1 MRRYRRGM
9 LSSRPRDRHLAPLCC
24 MSSQLSIK
32 DVLGRGGVLSR
43 RLDGFRERPQQVEM
57 ADAVLSAVHDEAH
70 LVVEAPTGVGK
81 SLAYL
86 VPVLLGAI
94 ATGRKVV
101 ISTHTIALQDQLLE
115 KDIPL
120 LAACLPIEFTVTK
133 ALGRNNYLGLRRL
146 GLAMERAPDLL
157 ADDPAVVALRRVH
170 GWAESAF
177 EGRRQELDPPV
188 RPEIWDQVQ
197 SETDNCLG
205 HRCEQFKACFYQS
218 ARRRLQTADIIV
230 TNHALYC
237 TDLMLRQQD
246 MGLLPEHP
254 VLVIDEAH
262 HLERVA
268 QEHLGLSL
276 SRRALR
282 HFLRRLLGGRGT
294 QGLLKRLDGDGVEA
308 AQTLARKI
316 GESGDRFFGDVD
328 RWCAS
333 RPGSNG
339 RYREP
344 ALWDDVLSAD
354 LAALADRLDVIAG
367 GQERDEVRVE
377 VEAFGRRSLAICSTV
392 RGLLATDD
400 PDLVYFVERDS
411 VRRHVELAARPL
423 DVATIFERE
432 LFDKMGTVIAT
443 SATLASGRTEKD
455 LSYFAKR
462 HGCSGARQLVLGSP
476 FDYQRLVEVHVPPDI
491 PFPDEEGFD
500 AAVADVAL
508 RYVDRVGG
516 GAFILFT
523 SYRALEA
530 CWRRLAGPLSTRGLM
545 TLRQGDTMDRATM
558 LTRFRADGNAVLFG
572 TESFWHGV
580 DVPGPALR
588 LVVITR
594 LPFPVPTLPMNE
606 ARAERLRRNG
616 EDPFPRFFLP
626 EAVIRF
632 RQGCGR
638 LVRTEDDEGLIVCL
652 DRRVVE
658 RPYGRRFRD
667 SLDDAPW
674 SSGTEDASDV
684 SQD

>member
-1 MRRYRRGM
+1 
-9 LSSRPRDRHLAPLCC
+9 
-24 MSSQLSIK
+24 MSSELPIE
-32 DVLGRGGVLSR
+32 DVLGRGGILSR

-57 ADAVLSAVHDEAH
+57 AEAVLDALREEAH

-86 VPVLLGAI
+86 APVLIGAV

-101 ISTHTIALQDQLLE
+101 ISTHTIALQAQLLE

-120 LAACLPIEFTVTK
+120 LASCLPIEFTVTK

-146 GLAMERAPDLL
+146 GLAMERAPDLV

-170 GWAESAF
+170 EWSEDAF

-205 HRCEQFKACFYQS
+205 HRCEQFKRCYYQA
-218 ARRRLQTADIIV
+218 ARRRLQTADVIV

-246 MGLLPEHP
+246 MGILPEHP
-254 VLVIDEAH
+254 VLIIDEAH

-268 QEHLGLSL
+268 QDHLGLSL
-276 SRRALR
+276 SRRGMR
-282 HFLRRLLGGRGT
+282 HFLRRLLGGRGA
-294 QGLLKRLDGDGVEA
+294 QGLLKRLDGDAVDG
-308 AQTLARKI
+308 AQTLARKV
-316 GESGDRFFGDVD
+316 GEAGDRFFGDVD

-344 ALWDDVLSAD
+344 GLWDDVLSAD
-354 LAALADRLDVIAG
+354 LAALADRLEILADA
-367 GQERDEVRVE
+367 QERDEVRVE
-377 VEAFGRRSLAICSTV
+377 VEAFARRSLAMCSMV
-392 RGLLATDD
+392 RSLLAVDD
-400 PDLVYFVERDS
+400 PDLVYFVERDP

-423 DVATIFERE
+423 DIAPILERD
-432 LFDKMGTVIAT
+432 LFDKLGCVVST
-443 SATLASGRTEKD
+443 SATLAAGRGEND
-455 LSYFAKR
+455 LGYFARR

-476 FDYQRLVEVHVPPDI
+476 FDYQRLVEVHVPRHI
-491 PFPDEEGFD
+491 PFPDEDGYDE
-500 AAVADVAL
+500 AAADVVL
-508 RYVDRVGG
+508 RYIDKAGG
-516 GAFILFT
+516 GAFVLFT

-530 CWRRLAGPLSTRGLM
+530 SWRRLAGPINERGLM
-545 TLRQGDTMDRATM
+545 ALRQGDTMDRATM
-558 LTRFRADGNAVLFG
+558 LTRFREDGNGVLFG

-580 DVPGPALR
+580 DVPGSALR

-594 LPFPVPTLPMNE
+594 LPFPVPTLPLNE
-606 ARAERLRRNG
+606 ARAERLRRGG
-616 EDPFPRFFLP
+616 EDPFPKFFLP

-638 LVRTEDDEGLIVCL
+638 LVRTEEDEGVILCL

-658 RPYGRRFRD
+658 RPYGKRFRAT
-667 SLDDAPW
+667 LADASW
-674 SSGTEDASDV
+674 DTGVEDAAEDS
-684 SQD
+684 SA

>member
-1 MRRYRRGM
+1 
-9 LSSRPRDRHLAPLCC
+9 
-24 MSSQLSIK
+24 MSSELTIK
-32 DVLGRGGVLSR
+32 DVLGRGGILSR
-43 RLDGFRERPQQVEM
+43 RLDNFRERPQQLEM
-57 ADAVLSAVHDEAH
+57 ADAILDALRDEAH

-86 VPVLLGAI
+86 VPMLIGAV
-94 ATGRKVV
+94 AAGRKVV

-120 LAACLPIEFTVTK
+120 LASCLPIEFTVTK

-157 ADDPAVVALRRVH
+157 ADDPAVSALRRIND
-170 GWAESAF
+170 WSEDAF

-205 HRCEQFKACFYQS
+205 HRCEQFKRCFYQS
-218 ARRRLQTADIIV
+218 ARRRLQTADVIV

-246 MGLLPEHP
+246 MGLLPEHAILI
-254 VLVIDEAH
+254 VDEAH

-268 QEHLGLSL
+268 QDHLGLGF
-276 SRRALR
+276 SRRGLR

-294 QGLLKRLDGDGVEA
+294 QGLLKRLDDDRVEG
-308 AQTLARKI
+308 AQVLSRKI
-316 GESGDRFFGDVD
+316 GEAGDRFFGDVD

-344 ALWDDVLSAD
+344 ALWDDILSAD
-354 LAALADRLDVIAG
+354 LASLADQLEVIAD
-367 GQERDEVRVE
+367 GQERDELRVE
-377 VEAFGRRSLAICSTV
+377 VQAFAQRALGICSMV
-392 RGLLATDD
+392 RALLAVDD
-400 PDLVYFVERDS
+400 PDLVYFVERDP

-423 DVATIFERE
+423 DVAPILERD
-432 LFDKMGTVIAT
+432 LFDRMGTAVLT
-443 SATLASGRTEKD
+443 SATLAAGRSEKD
-455 LSYFAKR
+455 LNYFAR
-462 HGCSGARQLVLGSP
+462 HLGCTGARQLVLGTP
-476 FDYQRLVEVHVPPDI
+476 FDYERLVEVHVPQDL
-491 PFPDEEGFD
+491 PFPDEDGYD
-500 AAVADVAL
+500 AAASDVAL

-523 SYRALEA
+523 SYRALESS
-530 CWRRLAGPLSTRGLM
+530 WRRLAGPLRERGLM
-545 TLRQGDTMDRATM
+545 ALRQGDAMDRATM
-558 LTRFRADGNAVLFG
+558 LSRFREDGNAVLFG

-606 ARAERLRRNG
+606 ARAERLRRGG

-638 LVRTEDDEGLIVCL
+638 LVRTEEDEGLIVCL
-652 DRRVVE
+652 DRRVVT
-658 RPYGRRFRD
+658 RPYGRRFRA
-667 SLDDAPW
+667 SLDAAPW
-674 SSGTEDASDV
+674 DLGAADQDA
-684 SQD
+684 QEA